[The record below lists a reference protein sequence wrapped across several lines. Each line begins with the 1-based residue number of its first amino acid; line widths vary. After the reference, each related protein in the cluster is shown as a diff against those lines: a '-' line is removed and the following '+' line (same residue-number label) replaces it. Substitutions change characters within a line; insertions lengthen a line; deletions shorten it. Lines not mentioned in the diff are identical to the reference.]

1 MDVKL
6 INPFLSAAVNVLK
19 VMAFTDA
26 RAGKP
31 YLKNDRKA
39 SGDVTGIT
47 GFSGDVE
54 GSLSITFSADC
65 IKGIISNM
73 FGDHVEEINQEV
85 EDAVGEITNMICG
98 DARRQLSENGGYKL
112 TATIPTVISGLRHTV
127 KHISDGPFLAIP
139 FETDAGSFAV
149 EVCFKQ

>member
-6 INPFLSAAVNVLK
+6 INPFLNAAVNVLK

-26 RAGKP
+26 KPGKA

-39 SGDVTGIT
+39 RGDVTGIT
-47 GFSGDVE
+47 GISGDAE
-54 GSLSITFSADC
+54 GSLSITFSAGC
-65 IKGIISNM
+65 MKGLMSNM
-73 FGDHVEEINQEV
+73 FGDEIDEINQEV

-112 TATIPTVISGLRHTV
+112 SATIPTVGTSSKPTCRV
-127 KHISDGPFLAIP
+127 A
-139 FETDAGSFAV
+139 
-149 EVCFKQ
+149 CRR